1 MAGKHHAQ
9 RYRIS
14 HPDRRLVGRIGIPGS
29 KSESN
34 RLLVLNHLFFPQL
47 RIQGLSDSEDTR
59 RMQSCL
65 ADRGNFI
72 HVADAGT
79 VMRFLTAYFAIRDG
93 REHVLMGSRR
103 MHERPVGNLVEALQ
117 SMGADIRYLEKEGY
131 PPLKIFGR
139 RIVGGEV
146 SLDAGISSQFISA
159 LMMIGPA
166 LKEGLKI
173 NLKGLSV
180 SAPYIYMTANLMRRL
195 GFVVRVSDSMVEVL
209 PEVPDA
215 PKEFHVEPDWSA
227 ASYWYLLVLLAEKA
241 EIYLPGFN
249 QHSLQGD
256 AMVGGLFESLGVN
269 SHFIGSGFRL
279 QKSDSIDKTARI
291 NLLHNPDLA
300 QTMAVAY
307 AALNMEA
314 EIYGLQSLRIKE
326 TDRLLALQQELAKT
340 GAQIEI
346 GGDYLK
352 VKSGIRKVSGVEF
365 ETYGDHRMAMALAPL
380 SLLGEVVINDPG
392 VVGKSYRSFWGD
404 LQKVGFV
411 IHKEG

>member
-1 MAGKHHAQ
+1 MSGKHHVQ
-9 RYRIS
+9 RYKIS
-14 HPDRRLVGRIGIPGS
+14 HPDRRLVGRVMIPGS

-34 RLLVLNHLFFPQL
+34 RLLVLKHLYFPKL
-47 RIQGLSDSEDTR
+47 EILGLSDSEDTR
-59 RMQSCL
+59 KMQSCL
-65 ADRGNFI
+65 EDRGNFL
-72 HVADAGT
+72 HVGDAGT
-79 VMRFLTAYFAIRDG
+79 VMRFLTAYLAICEG
-93 REHVLMGSRR
+93 REYVLMGSRR

-139 RIVGGEV
+139 KLIGGQV
-146 SLDAGISSQFISA
+146 SLDADISSQFISA

-166 LKEGLKI
+166 LKEGLTI

-195 GFVVRVSDSMVEVL
+195 GFVVRVTDNMVDVL
-209 PEVPDA
+209 PGVPNA
-215 PKEFHVEPDWSA
+215 PEKFHVEPDWSA

-256 AMVGGLFESLGVN
+256 AMVGGLFEPLGVN

-279 QKSDSIDKTARI
+279 QKSENMDRMARI

-307 AALNMEA
+307 AALNIKA
-314 EIYGLQSLRIKE
+314 EIYGLQSLHIKE
-326 TDRLLALQQELAKT
+326 TDRLLALQKELSKT

-346 GGDYLK
+346 GDDYLK
-352 VKSGIRKVSGVEF
+352 VKSGIMEVSGVEF
-365 ETYGDHRMAMALAPL
+365 QTYGDHRMAMALAPL
-380 SLLGEVVINDPG
+380 SLRGDVIVNDPE
-392 VVGKSYRSFWGD
+392 VVGKSYRSFWHD
-404 LQKVGFV
+404 LRNVGFV
-411 IHKEG
+411 IDKLG